1 MIYFPNKI
9 ERYLAVLR
17 NTFHLRIIKNGMKR
31 NYLQNL
37 KKIYI
42 TEALLFT
49 ENPQPIDLQSFC
61 AEILTAVF
69 LKKLILRQSFD
80 FSVDLSGNYMVC
92 KKLFTVV
99 LLNIASNSQ
108 SVKIYTVNGRVVIQ
122 SVLPDTD
129 KMHIFAK
136 KLDGFFLQEKKTKNA
151 ILTAFFAKTQKKT
164 RDYEKAYELLE
175 NPLSVVNF
183 YLSR

>member
-17 NTFHLRIIKNGMKR
+17 NTFQIRILKNGIKNR
-31 NYLQNL
+31 YLQNL
-37 KKIYI
+37 KRIYI

-49 ENPQPIDLQSFC
+49 ENPQPIELQSFC

-80 FSVDLSGNYMVC
+80 FSINLDGNYMVC
-92 KKLFTVV
+92 KKLFTVA

-108 SVKIYTVNGRVVIQ
+108 RVKIYTVKGRIIIQ
-122 SVLPDTD
+122 SILSDTD
-129 KMHIFAK
+129 KMQLLAK
-136 KLDGFFLQEKKTKNA
+136 KLDGIFLQEKKTKNA
-151 ILTAFFAKTQKKT
+151 ILTADFTKTQKKT
-164 RDYEKAYELLE
+164 GDYEKAYELLE